1 MEGLLCIEE
10 IYSSMNISWALLRF
24 ANYRLLFI
32 IILLVAGEDLIARI
46 ITNHSSLLL
55 HFVPWYHT
63 TICLIQYGHS
73 CVFLWLYLYL
83 TALLP

>member
-1 MEGLLCIEE
+1 MESLLCIEE
-10 IYSSMNISWALLRF
+10 IYSSTYISWALLRF

-32 IILLVAGEDLIARI
+32 IILFVAGEDLIARI